1 MFEKL
6 FPLNL
11 DLKIFQLE
19 GYDPIRL
26 FKWIFKNFLVRKI
39 EEKRKLILTPKAKLI
54 KLFFI
59 FSLILIFSATFLV
72 SKNILISLLFTILIA
87 SQPYLILAMSSLL
100 FIPLEYIYKLYI
112 IQKTRNKILS
122 FKNLKVIG
130 ITGSYGKSSTKEM
143 LYQLI
148 KNNYKVLKTPESY
161 NTILGI
167 SKVVDYELDDSYDFF
182 ICEMAAYH
190 IHDIKRLCYMVPP
203 KYGILTGIAPQHL
216 ERFKTLK
223 NIIKTKFELSDA
235 VNNSKNMLYNTSNR
249 EIADELQRRH
259 INIQNEYLKAKGIS
273 FTSKGSEFTLIYNN
287 KEFKVKTPIFGYSNI
302 ENLLGAI
309 KMATLIGVDI
319 KTILK
324 KVNTLEQI
332 PNRFRITKYG
342 KATFVDNT
350 FSSNVSS
357 FNEMIKTAKTLKG
370 TKILITPGLVELGN
384 FEKKIHFKL
393 GQKSKKVFDKVILVG
408 RNNRTL
414 AFSDG
419 LKESVE
425 FIEDSRADYFKKI
438 SEAKDKFD
446 WVFLEN
452 DITENY

>member
-148 KNNYKVLKTPESY
+148 KIIIKFLKLRKV
-161 NTILGI
+161 TIL
-167 SKVVDYELDDSYDFF
+167 F
-182 ICEMAAYH
+182 
-190 IHDIKRLCYMVPP
+190 
-203 KYGILTGIAPQHL
+203 
-216 ERFKTLK
+216 
-223 NIIKTKFELSDA
+223 
-235 VNNSKNMLYNTSNR
+235 
-249 EIADELQRRH
+249 
-259 INIQNEYLKAKGIS
+259 
-273 FTSKGSEFTLIYNN
+273 
-287 KEFKVKTPIFGYSNI
+287 
-302 ENLLGAI
+302 
-309 KMATLIGVDI
+309 
-319 KTILK
+319 
-324 KVNTLEQI
+324 
-332 PNRFRITKYG
+332 
-342 KATFVDNT
+342 
-350 FSSNVSS
+350 
-357 FNEMIKTAKTLKG
+357 
-370 TKILITPGLVELGN
+370 
-384 FEKKIHFKL
+384 
-393 GQKSKKVFDKVILVG
+393 
-408 RNNRTL
+408 
-414 AFSDG
+414 
-419 LKESVE
+419 
-425 FIEDSRADYFKKI
+425 
-438 SEAKDKFD
+438 
-446 WVFLEN
+446 
-452 DITENY
+452 